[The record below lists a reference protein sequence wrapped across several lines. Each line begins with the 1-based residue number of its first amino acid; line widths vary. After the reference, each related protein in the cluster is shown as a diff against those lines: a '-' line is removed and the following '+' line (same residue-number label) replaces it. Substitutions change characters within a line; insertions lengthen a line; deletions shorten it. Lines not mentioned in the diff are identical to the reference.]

1 MATLSIDARLCY
13 NFRWLGIVIEQ
24 IDVEKTKNNQ
34 PLKVAG
40 RGAMARAKIAE
51 DEVEYVKK
59 RIWVELKDELDT
71 WVKKRFSWIAFIVAF
86 ISIFGPLTVVK
97 MFVGDEVNTELA
109 SWRKDIIKVQ
119 VDAEKAVIRAQKAA
133 ETATES
139 TAEAVKTAQGAVQ
152 KAVSGAEAAI
162 KTATESAT
170 GAVKAAEVSVQK
182 AVSAAEA
189 ATNIAID
196 KASAAESAAKEALAE
211 LDRLRASMAQTTG
224 RLLERRGEISSIRLT
239 EGDKAAILVRQIPRK
254 TGDKTSQGNEWVE
267 LDFKLEIDA
276 SKTNRS
282 SNEILN
288 QVVKVEYGFDERWFK
303 PPVRTAINPAN
314 GFEYSMR
321 VWGVTQVK
329 AVVYISLPDEKGST
343 AERRTEKIVFE
354 GWMKLDGR
362 GSLKRV
368 TLSP

>member
-119 VDAEKAVIRAQKAA
+119 VDAEKAVIRAQEAA

-139 TAEAVKTAQGAVQ
+139 TAEAVKT
-152 KAVSGAEAAI
+152 
-162 KTATESAT
+162 
-170 GAVKAAEVSVQK
+170 AEVSVQK